1 LRGQDVLYRLPVEFL
16 EAVNGGTKRIS
27 MPDGG
32 TIDVTIPAGTRNE
45 QILRLRGK
53 GGPGLGGG
61 PPGDALVKIEVQ
73 PHKFFTRTDDDIH
86 LELPISLPEA
96 VLGAQL
102 EVPTPTGTVRMTI
115 PKGANS
121 GRVLRLKGKGV
132 AHGDGSHGD
141 QYVTLRIVL
150 PERLDP
156 EIEEFAQ
163 RWPAGRSHNPRQHL
177 EA

>member
-1 LRGQDVLYRLPVEFL
+1 
-16 EAVNGGTKRIS
+16 
-27 MPDGG
+27 M
-32 TIDVTIPAGTRNE
+32 
-45 QILRLRGK
+45 
-53 GGPGLGGG
+53 
-61 PPGDALVKIEVQ
+61 KIEVQ

-86 LELPISLPEA
+86 LELLISLPEA

-132 AHGDGSHGD
+132 ARDDGSHGD

-156 EIEEFAQ
+156 EIEEFAR